1 MSVLLFCLF
10 LLSLRVL
17 TAADDSKG
25 THSVYTKYDKFEV
38 MFHVSTLLPYHPAD
52 PLKVPLGYSLSIRFF
67 FFPSTPS
74 MRDCTTAATL
84 TCAACPDAAGA
95 E

>member
-67 FFPSTPS
+67 CFFSLY
-74 MRDCTTAATL
+74 AFNA
-84 TCAACPDAAGA
+84 
-95 E
+95 